1 MKFEAPR
8 SKLRVITELNF
19 DDSSEAGRN
28 RGEPRSKLRGIFKFI
43 ASTAASKRVS
53 TVHPLPE
60 QETTFHF
67 RSESVPQD
75 RDSPGVR
82 VMWVRSAE
90 ETIHAVRKA
99 LKGFTH
105 AGG

>member
-1 MKFEAPR
+1 MDTP
-8 SKLRVITELNF
+8 L
-19 DDSSEAGRN
+19 
-28 RGEPRSKLRGIFKFI
+28 FKFM

-75 RDSPGVR
+75 RDSPVFGL
-82 VMWVRSAE
+82 WVRSAA
-90 ETIHAVRKA
+90 ETLKA
-99 LKGFTH
+99 ARTMLGIPD
-105 AGG
+105 AGGNSATISPGGGAIIYSAWPSGAH